1 MSCRLSLRPLLFA
14 FAALALVLSAPMRA
28 HAEAKLLIEAATGK
42 VLHAENATYPWYPA
56 SVTKLMTTY
65 TTLRA
70 IKAGRLG
77 LNTLLTVSRNAAAQN
92 PTKMGF
98 NVGTRVTVDNAL
110 KMLLVKSANDIAVTI
125 AEGVGGS
132 IAGFAD
138 MMNANARRLGMT
150 QSNFVNPNGLPAEN
164 HVTSARD
171 LGILARALIL
181 EFPEYNS
188 YWHIHSI
195 RYGNRVMHNYNSL
208 LDRYPGADGMKTGFI
223 CASGFNVVASAT
235 RHGRRLIAI
244 ILGAWSS
251 AVRSQQAAQLL
262 ETGFNSGGLSWLT
275 PSLGTVDAL
284 APIDAQPPNLREEM
298 CGGHRRKPP
307 SEDNDE
313 EEPTAAANGSDGP
326 VPAFMLSSLK
336 PTTGKFVLGPPVDTT
351 PPVVVFTGPPDHPDP
366 CRAKAAA
373 QEAQRQGA
381 QARRQAEGLLGQAM
395 SGPAPSADR
404 RQPPTPI
411 PLTVLTGFLGAGK
424 TTLLNRLLK
433 DPALAETAVIIN
445 EFGEV
450 SLDHLLVEYVSD
462 NMVLLQ
468 SGCLCCTMRGDL
480 VDALETLLRD
490 LDNRRCTFRRVLL
503 ETTGLADPAPVLH
516 TAMSHP
522 YLVLRYRLDGV
533 VTVIDAVN
541 GEATL
546 DAHQEAVKQAA
557 LADRLVLTKTDLA
570 SAEQRQHIVA
580 RLHALNPAAPILD
593 AAEGEATPDRLLN
606 CGLYDPA
613 RKIPDVKKW
622 LAAEAYAD
630 AHAHH
635 DHHARP

>member
-1 MSCRLSLRPLLFA
+1 VSCRLSLRPLFFA
-14 FAALALVLSAPMRA
+14 FAALALVLSAPVRA

-56 SVTKLMTTY
+56 SVTKLMTAY

-70 IKAGRLG
+70 IKEGRLG

-98 NVGTRVTVDNAL
+98 NIGTRVTVDNAL

-181 EFPEYNS
+181 EFPEYDS

-313 EEPTAAANGSDGP
+313 EEPTAVATNGSGGP

-351 PPVVVFTGPPDHPDP
+351 PPVVVFTGPPDHPDAVQSESRKP
-366 CRAKAAA
+366 RKHSAKARKHSKPKA
-373 QEAQRQGA
+373 
-381 QARRQAEGLLGQAM
+381 
-395 SGPAPSADR
+395 SSA
-404 RQPPTPI
+404 
-411 PLTVLTGFLGAGK
+411 
-424 TTLLNRLLK
+424 
-433 DPALAETAVIIN
+433 
-445 EFGEV
+445 
-450 SLDHLLVEYVSD
+450 
-462 NMVLLQ
+462 
-468 SGCLCCTMRGDL
+468 
-480 VDALETLLRD
+480 
-490 LDNRRCTFRRVLL
+490 
-503 ETTGLADPAPVLH
+503 
-516 TAMSHP
+516 
-522 YLVLRYRLDGV
+522 
-533 VTVIDAVN
+533 
-541 GEATL
+541 
-546 DAHQEAVKQAA
+546 KQ
-557 LADRLVLTKTDLA
+557 
-570 SAEQRQHIVA
+570 
-580 RLHALNPAAPILD
+580 
-593 AAEGEATPDRLLN
+593 
-606 CGLYDPA
+606 
-613 RKIPDVKKW
+613 
-622 LAAEAYAD
+622 
-630 AHAHH
+630 
-635 DHHARP
+635 

>member
-1 MSCRLSLRPLLFA
+1 MSSRLRLRFLLIGL
-14 FAALALVLSAPMRA
+14 AALALALTGPARA
-28 HAEAKLLIEAATGK
+28 HAEAKLLIEVASGK

-56 SVTKLMTTY
+56 SVTKLMTAY

-70 IKAGRLG
+70 VKEARLG
-77 LNTLLTVSRNAAAQN
+77 LNTLLTVSRNAVAQQ

-98 NVGTRVTVDNAL
+98 KLGTRLTVDNAL
-110 KMLLVKSANDIAVTI
+110 KMLMVKSANDVAVTI

-181 EFPEYNS
+181 EFPEYDS

-195 RYGNRVMHNYNSL
+195 RYGTRVMHNYNSL

-244 ILGAWSS
+244 ILGAYSS

-313 EEPTAAANGSDGP
+313 EEPAAANGDNGP
-326 VPAFMLSSLK
+326 APAFMLSSLK
-336 PTTGKFVLGPPVDTT
+336 ATAGKFVLGPPVDTT

-366 CRAKAAA
+366 VQSNSHAPRKKRAHKH
-373 QEAQRQGA
+373 RK
-381 QARRQAEGLLGQAM
+381 
-395 SGPAPSADR
+395 PKVKSA
-404 RQPPTPI
+404 
-411 PLTVLTGFLGAGK
+411 
-424 TTLLNRLLK
+424 
-433 DPALAETAVIIN
+433 
-445 EFGEV
+445 
-450 SLDHLLVEYVSD
+450 
-462 NMVLLQ
+462 
-468 SGCLCCTMRGDL
+468 
-480 VDALETLLRD
+480 
-490 LDNRRCTFRRVLL
+490 
-503 ETTGLADPAPVLH
+503 
-516 TAMSHP
+516 
-522 YLVLRYRLDGV
+522 
-533 VTVIDAVN
+533 
-541 GEATL
+541 
-546 DAHQEAVKQAA
+546 KQ
-557 LADRLVLTKTDLA
+557 
-570 SAEQRQHIVA
+570 
-580 RLHALNPAAPILD
+580 
-593 AAEGEATPDRLLN
+593 
-606 CGLYDPA
+606 
-613 RKIPDVKKW
+613 
-622 LAAEAYAD
+622 
-630 AHAHH
+630 
-635 DHHARP
+635 